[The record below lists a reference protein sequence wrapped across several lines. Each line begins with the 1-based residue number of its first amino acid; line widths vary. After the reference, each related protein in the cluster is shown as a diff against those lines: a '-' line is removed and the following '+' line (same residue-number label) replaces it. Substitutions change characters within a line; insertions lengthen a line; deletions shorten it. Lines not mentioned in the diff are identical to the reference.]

1 MTSDAVSD
9 VEPILPPPPPAD
21 AAVTALP
28 ATGPFPYGHPGHVP
42 APVTRRFDDVALVFE
57 GGGMRATYT
66 AALVRLLLEE
76 GLDFGWVGGIS
87 AGGTHTVNFVA
98 RDRWRAREAFLSMPL
113 DPQAGG
119 WGSFVQGRG
128 YFNSDHLY
136 KETTDPGQ
144 PFPLNI
150 EVFAASPAQV
160 RIGAFCGDT
169 GQEVYW
175 GKSDLDTLEKL
186 LPRAQA
192 SASMPLLMP
201 PVTIDG
207 ARYYDGALGPTGGFA
222 TDAAQADGF
231 ERMLV
236 VTTRPPGYHKEEV
249 RSLLYRQA
257 FRRQPLV
264 ADAIIARPARYN
276 ATMQELEERVRSGSV
291 YLFQPDRMG
300 IENGELRYDRLV
312 STYEAGMVQA
322 RRELPRIL
330 GFLEG

>member
-1 MTSDAVSD
+1 MTSDAVPD

-28 ATGPFPYGHPGHVP
+28 ATGPFPYGHPGHIP

-128 YFNSDHLY
+128 YFNSHHLY

-264 ADAIIARPARYN
+264 
-276 ATMQELEERVRSGSV
+276 
-291 YLFQPDRMG
+291 
-300 IENGELRYDRLV
+300 
-312 STYEAGMVQA
+312 
-322 RRELPRIL
+322 
-330 GFLEG
+330 

>member
-1 MTSDAVSD
+1 
-9 VEPILPPPPPAD
+9 
-21 AAVTALP
+21 
-28 ATGPFPYGHPGHVP
+28 
-42 APVTRRFDDVALVFE
+42 
-57 GGGMRATYT
+57 
-66 AALVRLLLEE
+66 
-76 GLDFGWVGGIS
+76 
-87 AGGTHTVNFVA
+87 
-98 RDRWRAREAFLSMPL
+98 
-113 DPQAGG
+113 
-119 WGSFVQGRG
+119 
-128 YFNSDHLY
+128 
-136 KETTDPGQ
+136 
-144 PFPLNI
+144 
-150 EVFAASPAQV
+150 
-160 RIGAFCGDT
+160 
-169 GQEVYW
+169 
-175 GKSDLDTLEKL
+175 
-186 LPRAQA
+186 
-192 SASMPLLMP
+192 MPLLMP

-236 VTTRPPGYHKEEV
+236 VTTRPPGYRKEEV

-312 STYEAGMVQA
+312 SAYEAGMVQA